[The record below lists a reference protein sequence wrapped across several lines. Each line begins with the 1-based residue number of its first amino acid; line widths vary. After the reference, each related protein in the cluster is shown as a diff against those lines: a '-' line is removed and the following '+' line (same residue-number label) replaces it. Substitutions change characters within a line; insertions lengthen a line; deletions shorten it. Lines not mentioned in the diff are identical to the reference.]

1 MQEINKAHKITSK
14 SQAFGPQISHKTIH
28 GKMILGFKKS
38 SITKLGLKRY
48 K

>member
-1 MQEINKAHKITSK
+1 MLEINKAHEITSK
-14 SQAFGPQISHKTIH
+14 SQAFGPQISHKTIR
-28 GKMILGFKKS
+28 GKRILGFKKS